1 MTGAEY
7 VAEFLAQR
15 KIDNVFLL
23 TGGAC
28 VFMVDAIGQHPTL
41 DYKCFQH
48 EQGAAMAAD
57 AVWRSCGKV
66 GVTMATSGPGAT
78 NLITGIACNWFDS
91 VPVMHITGQVNLR
104 DSEVFKG
111 SKVRQTGFQE
121 TQIVELIKPITKYAV
136 QIRNGEELKKEL
148 AKAYNIAI
156 SGRMGPVLV
165 DVPMNVQQEEVG
177 DEIFYEPPQDEVVAG
192 DILSALKKATTDLL
206 EGSERPLVLFGAG
219 VGLSGA
225 EEKISAWLERTGV
238 PFVSSWSG
246 CSYFDH
252 RLPGYCGSIGVYG
265 NRGANNILQ
274 NCDALL
280 VLGSRLDT
288 RQRPGDPKLFAP
300 AAKIHVIDVDVEE
313 LNKYTPQGYGVTEL
327 SMDKAAP
334 VIETLEAPI
343 LSEAWQDYVGSQK
356 EKYFDKDTS
365 RFAKDHGTISPYE
378 AIRQVNRLVNEDAT
392 VLVDCGATTC
402 WFFLSF
408 LRKKHTIFS
417 NGGCAPIS
425 YALSAA
431 IGAAFSQP
439 GERIFCFIGDGGF
452 QNNIQELQTIS
463 QYNLPITVIIL
474 NNYGYGIVK
483 QFQDIYMDERN
494 EGALPESG
502 YGLPKFESIADGY
515 SHSYHRI
522 DDLND
527 LTREMLYADGA
538 HIIDVTLHRDTPI
551 EPKLEIGHLIHD
563 QTPYLS
569 DEEFTDANRFVEFD
583 RKNLTVR
590 TSISD

>member
-15 KIDNVFLL
+15 KIENVFLL

-136 QIRNGEELKKEL
+136 QIRNGDELKREL

-156 SGRMGPVLV
+156 SGRMGPVLI
-165 DVPMNVQQEEVG
+165 DVPMNVQQDEVG
-177 DEIFYEPPQDEVVAG
+177 DEIFYEPPSVETPSAR
-192 DILSALKKATTDLL
+192 ILSDLKNATTKLL
-206 EGSERPLVLFGAG
+206 GGSERPLVLFGAG

-225 EEKISAWLERTGV
+225 EEKISAWLERTGT

-300 AAKIHVIDVDVEE
+300 AAKIHVIDVDIEE

-327 SMDKAAP
+327 SMDKAVP
-334 VIETLEAPI
+334 IIETLDAPNT
-343 LSEAWQDYVGSQK
+343 SEAWRDYVGEQK

-365 RFAKDHGTISPYE
+365 RFAEAHGSISPYE
-378 AIRQVNRLVNEDAT
+378 AIRQVNHLVNEDAT

-425 YALSAA
+425 YALSAS

-483 QFQDIYMDERN
+483 QFQDIYMNERN

-502 YGLPKFESIADGY
+502 YGLPKFESIAEGY

-569 DEEFTDANRFVEFD
+569 DEEFKDANRFVSFD
-583 RKNLTVR
+583 RKNLNVR